1 MLPMNEVKTR
11 TRAFMSR
18 HFKGRTV
25 EDHDDI
31 FALGFVNSLFAIQL
45 VKFVEKEFDFT
56 VENEDL
62 DIGNFNSIDAV
73 AGLVQRKA
81 VAARGE
87 AGCTSS

>member
-1 MLPMNEVKTR
+1 MLPLDEVKTR

-18 HFKGRTV
+18 HFKGRNV

-45 VKFVEKEFDFT
+45 VKFVEKEFDIT

-62 DIGNFNSIDAV
+62 DIGNFHSIDAV
-73 AGLVQRKA
+73 AGFVHAKTATTQR
-81 VAARGE
+81 E
-87 AGCTSS
+87 AGCISS